1 MIGRKTFATS
11 TVVALIATGFIVTGC
26 GDEAEDG
33 DDDATGGVAGTTGG
47 TSTGGLGGTGPTGG
61 STQGGTSTGGTSTG
75 GGAGSSAGGAAGGG
89 GGGAMGFA
97 CTDPDVANCGQ
108 INTFPNSTSQT
119 FGNSDFSGG
128 VSIFGDGITRD
139 TASTDAL
146 HVTGTV
152 AGYGRGFNI
161 WFTLCS
167 SLAAYGGVQFT
178 VSGMTTDAMAPNTI
192 DFQVQTNSDY
202 PWQPFPASNMKGSCT
217 AASADMAWSVCIAP
231 GANGRMLGDMPQTVM
246 WADVMG
252 GMPVPF
258 DATTSP
264 AEVVGLQWQFPWS
277 EGRAEYTVDVTL
289 DNVAFVMGSGPTTEC
304 PAYMM
309 GGGGMG
315 GMGGMAGGGAGGDS
329 AGMAGGGAGGAGAG
343 MAGGGAGGAGGMGG
357 RGGGMGGRQGGG
369 MGGG

>member
-1 MIGRKTFATS
+1 MT
-11 TVVALIATGFIVTGC
+11 
-26 GDEAEDG
+26 
-33 DDDATGGVAGTTGG
+33 
-47 TSTGGLGGTGPTGG
+47 
-61 STQGGTSTGGTSTG
+61 
-75 GGAGSSAGGAAGGG
+75 
-89 GGGAMGFA
+89 
-97 CTDPDVANCGQ
+97 N
-108 INTFPNSTSQT
+108 
-119 FGNSDFSGG
+119 
-128 VSIFGDGITRD
+128 
-139 TASTDAL
+139 TDAL

-152 AGYGRGFNI
+152 AGYGRGFNV

-167 SLAAYGGVQFT
+167 TLAAYGGVQFT

-202 PWQPFPASNMKGSCT
+202 PWQPFPATNMKGSCT

-246 WADVMG
+246 WADVTG
-252 GMPVPF
+252 GMPVAF
-258 DATTSP
+258 NATTSP

-289 DNVAFVMGSGPTTEC
+289 DNVAFVMGTGPTSEC

-315 GMGGMAGGGAGGDS
+315 GMGGMSGAAGA
-329 AGMAGGGAGGAGAG
+329 AGAGAG
-343 MAGGGAGGAGGMGG
+343 MAGGGAGGAAAGMAGGGAGGMGG
-357 RGGGMGGRQGGG
+357 RAGGG